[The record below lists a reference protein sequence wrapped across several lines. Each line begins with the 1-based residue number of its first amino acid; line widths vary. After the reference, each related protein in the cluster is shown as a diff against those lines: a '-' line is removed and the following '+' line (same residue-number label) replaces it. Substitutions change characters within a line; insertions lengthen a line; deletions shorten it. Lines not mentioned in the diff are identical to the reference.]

1 MLLGYFISTTGTK
14 TGKLKEAYI
23 MATLAEIRA
32 KLREQEDRK
41 GGGSNQQSGGD
52 NAIYPHWNMA
62 EGTEAVL
69 RFLPDADSD
78 NVFFWKERLM
88 IKLPF
93 AGIKGQTDSRPV
105 TVNVPCMEMYGET
118 CPVLSEVRG
127 WFKDPAL
134 EDQGRKYWKKRSYIF
149 QGFVADDPLN
159 EDSKPENPIR
169 RFIIGPQIFQI
180 IKGALMDPEME
191 ELPTDYVRGV
201 DFRIKKTSKGG
212 YADYSTSQW
221 SRRERALT
229 DEEKAAIDTH
239 GLHNLDDFL
248 PKKPGEVEV
257 KVIQEMFEASVDG
270 EAYDP
275 NRWGQYFRAP
285 GMSAPT
291 GDPNSS
297 KPAAP
302 IAETKTAPMTPKE
315 EDANAGVTRDESG
328 TPSAPEASTATTED
342 KPSSERA
349 QDILKMIRDR
359 QS

>member
-1 MLLGYFISTTGTK
+1 
-14 TGKLKEAYI
+14 

-32 KLREQEDRK
+32 KLREQENRQ
-41 GGGSNQQSGGD
+41 GGSQSSGGGD

-62 EGTEAVL
+62 EGSEAVL
-69 RFLPDADSD
+69 RFLPDADPD

-105 TVNVPCMEMYGET
+105 TINVPCMEMYGES
-118 CPVLSEVRG
+118 CPILNEVRG
-127 WFKDPAL
+127 WFKDPSL

-149 QGFVADDPLN
+149 QGFVTDNPIS
-159 EDSKPENPIR
+159 EDTTPDNPIR

-229 DEEKAAIDTH
+229 PEEQAAVESH
-239 GLHNLDDFL
+239 GLHNLNDFL
-248 PKKPGEVEV
+248 PKKPTDVEV

-275 NRWGQYFRAP
+275 DRWGQYFRAP

-291 GDPNSS
+291 GDPNAS
-297 KPAAP
+297 KPAPVATPAP
-302 IAETKTAPMTPKE
+302 APTPVAEAPAVTPDPAPAATE
-315 EDANAGVTRDESG
+315 E
-328 TPSAPEASTATTED
+328 PASD
-342 KPSSERA
+342 NGSSSERA
-349 QDILKMIRDR
+349 QDILAMIRNR
-359 QS
+359 QQS